1 MLGKEIES
9 LNKGN
14 HDLLR
19 LFENLEKT
27 KPRVYNNLLEQY
39 QKHLKRELL
48 DDLKECK
55 DIVKEIYKCY
65 NNKMAYSTDYR
76 QMILDKHE
84 AGRSIRSLAQEFN
97 ISTRT
102 LQNWKKQP
110 ERKVVKTRKGKIDMA
125 LLKQD
130 VEKYPDSYQRERAVR
145 FNCTQRAIGIA
156 LKRLKI
162 TQKKDT

>member
-1 MLGKEIES
+1 
-9 LNKGN
+9 
-14 HDLLR
+14 
-19 LFENLEKT
+19 
-27 KPRVYNNLLEQY
+27 
-39 QKHLKRELL
+39 
-48 DDLKECK
+48 
-55 DIVKEIYKCY
+55 
-65 NNKMAYSTDYR
+65 MAYLTDYR
-76 QMILDKHE
+76 QMILDKHK

>member
-1 MLGKEIES
+1 MLNG
-9 LNKGN
+9 
-14 HDLLR
+14 H
-19 LFENLEKT
+19 
-27 KPRVYNNLLEQY
+27 Y
-39 QKHLKRELL
+39 
-48 DDLKECK
+48 
-55 DIVKEIYKCY
+55 IVKEIYKCY

>member
-1 MLGKEIES
+1 MPSQHPLEMQYAINSNCDSYREMLYAERSNYHASCI
-9 LNKGN
+9 
-14 HDLLR
+14 DWQ
-19 LFENLEKT
+19 T
-27 KPRVYNNLLEQY
+27 
-39 QKHLKRELL
+39 
-48 DDLKECK
+48 DI
-55 DIVKEIYKCY
+55 IVKEIYKCY

>member
-1 MLGKEIES
+1 MPNLAIFRPLKIYCFELGTHP
-9 LNKGN
+9 N
-14 HDLLR
+14 HSQKNDVII
-19 LFENLEKT
+19 KT
-27 KPRVYNNLLEQY
+27 
-39 QKHLKRELL
+39 
-48 DDLKECK
+48 
-55 DIVKEIYKCY
+55 IVKEIYKCY

>member
-1 MLGKEIES
+1 
-9 LNKGN
+9 
-14 HDLLR
+14 
-19 LFENLEKT
+19 
-27 KPRVYNNLLEQY
+27 
-39 QKHLKRELL
+39 
-48 DDLKECK
+48 
-55 DIVKEIYKCY
+55 
-65 NNKMAYSTDYR
+65 MAYSTDYR

-84 AGRSIRSLAQEFN
+84 AGRSIRSLAQQFN